1 MSRRRRRCALF
12 ALLLCAS
19 SGETLARAEEP
30 DAILSVGLL
39 ELFPPTTVALTS
51 ELPLGRR
58 VSVAATTGLGVRSLA
73 GGGSTTGWT
82 AMLRPRWYM
91 LGRVTEGLH
100 VDIALAYAR
109 AVEGP
114 IQGDL
119 QPPAGLSTG
128 PVAGYETRPF
138 PGPLVLGI
146 ELGLLHAVW
155 SAPEGGGVPW
165 LQPWGDVTAG
175 LAF

>member
-1 MSRRRRRCALF
+1 V
-12 ALLLCAS
+12 LLWAS
-19 SGETLARAEEP
+19 SGEALAHADEP
-30 DAILSVGLL
+30 HATLSVGLL
-39 ELFPPTTVALTS
+39 ELFPPTTVALTT

-58 VSVAATTGLGVRSLA
+58 VSIAGMTGFGVRSLS

-82 AMLRPRWYM
+82 AMLTPRWYV
-91 LGRVTEGLH
+91 LGRVAEGLH
-100 VDIALAYAR
+100 VDVTLAYAR

-114 IQGDL
+114 LQGDL
-119 QPPAGLSTG
+119 QPPAGVSVG
-128 PVAGYETRPF
+128 PVVGYETRPF

-146 ELGLLHAVW
+146 EVGLLHALW
-155 SAPEGGGVPW
+155 AAPEGGGVPW

>member
-1 MSRRRRRCALF
+1 MRGPRALVV
-12 ALLLCAS
+12 LLSCLSYAAP
-19 SGETLARAEEP
+19 GEPPARAEEP
-30 DAILSVGLL
+30 RATLSVGLL
-39 ELFPPTTVALTS
+39 ELFPPTTVALTT

-58 VSVAATTGLGVRSLA
+58 IALAATTAYGVRSLS
-73 GGGSTTGWT
+73 GGGSTTGW
-82 AMLRPRWYM
+82 AGMLAPRFYA
-91 LGRVTEGLH
+91 LGRVAEGLH
-100 VDIALAYAR
+100 VDVAFAYAR

-119 QPPAGLSTG
+119 QPPAGFSVG

-146 ELGLLHAVW
+146 AVGLLHPLW
-155 SAPEGGGVPW
+155 NAPEGGGVPW

>member
-1 MSRRRRRCALF
+1 MSRRRRRGALF

-19 SGETLARAEEP
+19 SGEALARADEP
-30 DAILSVGLL
+30 HATLSVGLL
-39 ELFPPTTVALTS
+39 ELFPPTTVALTT
-51 ELPLGRR
+51 ELALGRR
-58 VSVAATTGLGVRSLA
+58 VSIAGMTGFGVRSLS

-82 AMLRPRWYM
+82 AMLTPRWYI
-91 LGRVTEGLH
+91 LGRVAEGLH
-100 VDIALAYAR
+100 VDVTLAYAR

-114 IQGDL
+114 LQGDL
-119 QPPAGLSTG
+119 QPPAGVSTG

-146 ELGLLHAVW
+146 EVGLLHALW

-165 LQPWGDVTAG
+165 VQPWGDVTAG

>member
-1 MSRRRRRCALF
+1 MSRRRRRGALF

-19 SGETLARAEEP
+19 SGEALARADEP
-30 DAILSVGLL
+30 HATLSVGLL
-39 ELFPPTTVALTS
+39 ELFPPTTVALTT
-51 ELPLGRR
+51 ELALGRR
-58 VSVAATTGLGVRSLA
+58 VSIAGMTGFGVRSLS

-82 AMLRPRWYM
+82 AMLTPRWYI
-91 LGRVTEGLH
+91 LGRVAEGLH
-100 VDIALAYAR
+100 VDVTLAYAR
-109 AVEGP
+109 AVDGP
-114 IQGDL
+114 LQGDL
-119 QPPAGLSTG
+119 QPPAGVSTG

-146 ELGLLHAVW
+146 EVGLLHALL
-155 SAPEGGGVPW
+155 SALESGGVPW